1 VGSQGHTTPASGE
14 APPSTVVRARV
25 PQEREPAGER
35 AAAGGGRGA
44 GLLTGGQA
52 ASTIGDACY
61 AVALPWYVLA
71 GHGGTAA
78 PGTTLAA
85 YGVTR

>member
-1 VGSQGHTTPASGE
+1 MRRSRTGPATTPASGE
-14 APPSTVVRARV
+14 APPAPWSG
-25 PQEREPAGER
+25 PACRKSGKPAAER
-35 AAAGGGRGA
+35 AAAGGGRRV

-71 GHGGTAA
+71 GHGGAA
-78 PGTTLAA
+78 ALGTPLAA
-85 YGVTR
+85 

>member
-1 VGSQGHTTPASGE
+1 M
-14 APPSTVVRARV
+14 
-25 PQEREPAGER
+25 PQEREPAAER

-61 AVALPWYVLA
+61 AVALPWYGLA
-71 GHGGTAA
+71 GHGGAA
-78 PGTTLAA
+78 ALGTTLAA
-85 YGVTR
+85 NGVAR